1 MIEAAAEQKQ
11 LPQGM
16 RVFCNLPAGVT
27 AQDFSEWLYSRGLV
41 VPTEAITL
49 RSYPGNT
56 SAIFVIDR
64 EELIR
69 LLMWVLDGEKFKGFQ
84 LTLRGK
90 PNHRAGRQ
98 RIQS

>member
-1 MIEAAAEQKQ
+1 MMEAADKR

-16 RVFCNLPAGVT
+16 RVFCNVPAGVT
-27 AQDFSEWLYSRGLV
+27 AQEFSEWLYSRGLV
-41 VPTEAITL
+41 VPPEAITL
-49 RSYPGNT
+49 RAYPGNT
-56 SAIFVIDR
+56 GAIFVIDR

-69 LLMWVLDGEKFKGFQ
+69 LLMWVLDGEKFNGFQ
-84 LTLRGK
+84 LTLRSK